1 MVALAARTGGKS
13 FLLQDLNAL
22 MDEFP
27 GEEERREPLAS
38 RLEDAW
44 DHWGTLLL
52 ALGLL
57 SLEWILRKRYEL
69 I

>member
-1 MVALAARTGGKS
+1 MHPMEAHFGDARR
-13 FLLQDLNAL
+13 LLSGVNLRQ
-22 MDEFP
+22 
-27 GEEERREPLAS
+27 S